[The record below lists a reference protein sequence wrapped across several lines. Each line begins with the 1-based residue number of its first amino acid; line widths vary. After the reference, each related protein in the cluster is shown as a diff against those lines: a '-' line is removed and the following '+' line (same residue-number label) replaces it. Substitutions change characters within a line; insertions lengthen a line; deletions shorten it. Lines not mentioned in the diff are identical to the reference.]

1 MKKLTKR
8 VQAGGL
14 WFDVPVN
21 INYVAFSHSGDV
33 YCYLRKPPKPVA
45 SWKRS
50 MFQPCGMVSLEGAD
64 WRECCWYVGDQLDGE
79 DTERRE
85 WMARG
90 VELAINKLKG
100 LGDKSY
106 SPYELE
112 CLSNSIRAGEVE

>member
-21 INYVAFSHSGDV
+21 INYVAVSHTGDV
-33 YCYLRKPPKPVA
+33 YCYQRKPIQPVYN
-45 SWKRS
+45 WNRS
-50 MFQPCGMVSLEGAD
+50 MYHPCGSVSLEGAD
-64 WRECCWYVGDQLDGE
+64 WRECCWYVGDQVGGE
-79 DTERRE
+79 DAERRE